1 MVRFLKYNQEPPYEE
16 VMQFMQQ
23 MLDEAHHEF
32 LFDLYERSN
41 SLPDAIQSFMQRA
54 TNSGSFNSKNS
65 MESY

>member
-16 VMQFMQQ
+16 VIKFLRQ

-41 SLPDAIQSFMQRA
+41 SIPEAI
-54 TNSGSFNSKNS
+54 
-65 MESY
+65 